1 MAVLPTAGETL
12 AAPVQPPVSA
22 ERPATQRPTVS
33 VVIPAKNEAEN
44 LPWLLS
50 RIPDSVDEVILVD
63 GLSSD
68 QTVAVGLMIRTDL
81 VVVHESRPGKGV
93 AVRSGFEAATSDLIV
108 MLDADCSMDPAEIP
122 RYVELLEQGYD
133 MVKGS
138 RFLDGGGTADMTLLR
153 KAGNYGLLT
162 LANLLYRTN
171 YSDLCY
177 GFVGFRR
184 SLLDLV
190 PLDADGFEVEMQFIA
205 RATRAGA
212 RIREVPSFEARRL
225 HGQSS
230 LRTFPDGWHVLM
242 TLLSEL
248 RFASQVAPTAERSAG
263 SHPSP

>member
-1 MAVLPTAGETL
+1 MAVLPAADGTL
-12 AAPVQPPVSA
+12 AASLNRPPS
-22 ERPATQRPTVS
+22 RPSPATYRPTVS

-44 LPWLLS
+44 LPWLLN

-63 GLSSD
+63 GLSVD
-68 QTVAVGLMIRTDL
+68 QTVAVGLMVRDDL
-81 VVVHESRPGKGV
+81 VVVHETRPGKGV
-93 AVRSGFEAATSDLIV
+93 ALRSGFEAAKGDLIV

-122 RYVELLEQGYD
+122 LYLELLEQGYD

-153 KAGNYGLLT
+153 MAGNYGLLT
-162 LANLLYRTN
+162 LANLLYRTS
-171 YSDLCY
+171 YTDLCY

-184 SLLDLV
+184 SLLDRV

-212 RIREVPSFEARRL
+212 RVREVPSFEARRL

-230 LRTFPDGWHVLM
+230 LRTFPDGWQVLK

-248 RFASQVAPTAERSAG
+248 RFASRMEPAGEPSASSTPT
-263 SHPSP
+263 P

>member
-1 MAVLPTAGETL
+1 MAVLPTADGTL
-12 AAPVQPPVSA
+12 AAPAQPPIAPLGRVA
-22 ERPATQRPTVS
+22 HRPTVS

-63 GLSSD
+63 GLSED
-68 QTVAVGLMIRTDL
+68 ATVAVGLMIRTDL
-81 VVVHESRPGKGV
+81 IVVHESRRGKGV
-93 AVRSGFEAATSDLIV
+93 ALRSGFEAAKGDMIV

-122 RYVELLEQGYD
+122 RYVELLEQGCD

-153 KAGNYGLLT
+153 KAGNWGLLA
-162 LANLLYRTN
+162 LANLLYRTS
-171 YSDLCY
+171 YTDLCY
-177 GFVGFRR
+177 GFVGFHR
-184 SLLDLV
+184 SLLDRV

-212 RIREVPSFEARRL
+212 RIQEVPSFEARRL

-230 LRTFPDGWHVLM
+230 LRTFPDGWQVLK
-242 TLLSEL
+242 TLLGEL
-248 RFASQVAPTAERSAG
+248 RFASPMARAAKPSAG
-263 SHPSP
+263 SHPGS